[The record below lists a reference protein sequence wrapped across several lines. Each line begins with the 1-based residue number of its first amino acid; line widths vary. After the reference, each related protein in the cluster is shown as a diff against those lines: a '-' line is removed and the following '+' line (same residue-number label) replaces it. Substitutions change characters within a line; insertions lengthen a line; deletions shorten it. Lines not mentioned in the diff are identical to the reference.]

1 MAIIGKFTDAV
12 VVINGVNLSDHIAE
26 VTIESVFDENEITTF
41 GSNYKIF
48 SPGLGDATITMRA
61 FQDFA
66 AAKVDATIQ
75 PLNGSTTPFLVQVK
89 PTSGAI
95 SATNPEYQLTALNFS
110 YSPIAGAVGAPL
122 ETPLVFRNGSN
133 TGLVRDITP

>member
-1 MAIIGKFTDAV
+1 MAILGKFTDAN
-12 VVINGVNLSDHIAE
+12 VVINGVTLSDHIAE
-26 VTIESVFDENEITTF
+26 VTIESVFDENDITTF

-66 AAKVDATIQ
+66 AGEIDATLF
-75 PLNGSTTPFLVQVK
+75 PLHGSTTPFVVAVR
-89 PTSGAI
+89 PTTGAI
-95 SATNPEYQLTALNFS
+95 SATNPEYQLTALNFV

-133 TGLVRDITP
+133 AGLVRDVTP

>member
-1 MAIIGKFTDAV
+1 MAILGKFTGAV
-12 VVINGVNLSDHIAE
+12 IVIAGVDVSDHIAE
-26 VTIESVFDENEITTF
+26 VTIESTFDENDITTF
-41 GSNYKIF
+41 GSNYKVL

-66 AAKVDATIQ
+66 AAEIDATIW
-75 PLNGSTTPFLVQVK
+75 PLHGSTTPFLVQVK

-95 SATNPEYQLTALNFS
+95 SAANPEYQLTALNFV

-122 ETPLVFRNGSN
+122 ETPLVFRNGSS
-133 TGLVRDITP
+133 TGLVRDVTP